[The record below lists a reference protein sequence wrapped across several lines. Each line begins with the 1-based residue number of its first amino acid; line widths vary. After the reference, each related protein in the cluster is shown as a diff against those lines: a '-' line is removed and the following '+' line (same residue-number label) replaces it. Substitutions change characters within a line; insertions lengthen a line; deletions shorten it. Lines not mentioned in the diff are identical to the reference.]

1 MRPRRAAVVVLLV
14 VVHVGSYGDAGA
26 VNAGRRAAARPFG
39 ASSPWYQRIPRDA
52 PSGPGGYA
60 YGQEIAREIARGYK
74 HVNLNRGQYAPA
86 VYTVGPDQPRAQVSV
101 WNCQHRAVLDAGLAR
116 QLEAVPVPDDAVV
129 PPDLDAHLVVWQPSS
144 DTVWEMWKT
153 RRVDGQWQAC
163 WGGRIEHAS
172 VGNGTFA
179 FPYGATGSGISLLAG
194 LLTVDDLRRGRI
206 DHALAIGVG
215 STLAGRFSWPANR
228 TDGRSSGA
236 DAIPVGQRLR
246 LDPNIDVRGLGLSP
260 LGTMV
265 ARALQRYGA
274 IVRDTTIGAVVVYA
288 QYPTGADT
296 AASYEAFYGG
306 TPHWAQF
313 DKIPWDRLQ
322 AMPDNYGRKDAK

>member
-1 MRPRRAAVVVLLV
+1 
-14 VVHVGSYGDAGA
+14 
-26 VNAGRRAAARPFG
+26 
-39 ASSPWYQRIPRDA
+39 
-52 PSGPGGYA
+52 
-60 YGQEIAREIARGYK
+60 
-74 HVNLNRGQYAPA
+74 
-86 VYTVGPDQPRAQVSV
+86 
-101 WNCQHRAVLDAGLAR
+101 
-116 QLEAVPVPDDAVV
+116 
-129 PPDLDAHLVVWQPSS
+129 
-144 DTVWEMWKT
+144 MWKT

-194 LLTVDDLRRGRI
+194 LLTVDDLRRGRV

-228 TDGRSSGA
+228 TDGRSRGA

-246 LDPNIDVRGLGLSP
+246 LDPSIDVGRLGLSP
-260 LGTMV
+260 LGRMV
-265 ARALQRYGA
+265 ALALQRYGA

-322 AMPDNYGRKDAK
+322 AMPDNYGRQDAK